1 MVVEIRGQLKFEAF
15 ADRLEDEIQAGRFK
29 PGEAVPSVR
38 NLMRESKL
46 SMATVV
52 RGLEV
57 LERKG
62 LVYRMSTR
70 GFFVTDR
77 HRTDP
82 SVGQVALVTPALAGD
97 TNELVKGL
105 AGALS
110 KNEHLT
116 LATYSTNGDLDLYQ
130 NMIDRLARLRPTG
143 VVITSMPPEL
153 MTVDVEP
160 LRKLGIPIVAI
171 GQNIPRV
178 SCDRVDYRGG
188 QSIRKLLP
196 HLLERGAKDFVFFT
210 VELLNDP
217 SQQEMIQVLREG
229 LAKAGM
235 SIPDDRI
242 FKFTTRHGFT
252 VPADPYIDGQEA
264 MAAVLAKGIRFKTA
278 VFCHDY
284 PAVGGLRAVLG
295 VGLRVPEDI
304 KIVSAIRCAV
314 NGVSPQKLTTV
325 EVNKEQQA
333 RLAGELLLRRIE
345 GYDGPAEVHYVNG
358 DLIIGET
365 S

>member
-1 MVVEIRGQLKFEAF
+1 MTIEIRGQLKFEAF
-15 ADRLEDEIQAGRFK
+15 ADRLAEEIHRGRLK

-38 NLMRESKL
+38 NLMQRNKL

-52 RGLEV
+52 RGLET
-57 LERKG
+57 LEQKG
-62 LVYRMSTR
+62 LIYRMSTR
-70 GFFVTDR
+70 GFFVKDH
-77 HRTDP
+77 HRPDP
-82 SVGQVALVTPALAGD
+82 TIGQVALVTPALVGD

-105 AGALS
+105 TGGLA

-130 NMIDRLARLRPTG
+130 KMIDRLARLRPMG
-143 VVITSMPPEL
+143 VVITSLPPEL
-153 MTVDVEP
+153 MNVNVEP
-160 LRKLGIPIVAI
+160 LVKRGIPIVAI
-171 GQNIPRV
+171 GQKIPGV
-178 SCDRVDYRGG
+178 ACDRVDYRGG
-188 QSIRKLLP
+188 QSIHKLLP
-196 HLLERGAKDFVFFT
+196 HILDRGATEFVFFM

-217 SQQEMIQVLREG
+217 SQQDMIRVFREG
-229 LAKAGM
+229 LSQAGM
-235 SIPDDRI
+235 PVSEDRI
-242 FKFTTRHGFT
+242 FKFNTRHGYT

-264 MAAVLAKGIRFKTA
+264 VERVLAKGIRFKTA

-284 PAVGGLRAVLG
+284 PAVGGLRAILKA
-295 VGLRVPEDI
+295 GLRVPEDVRV
-304 KIVSAIRCAV
+304 VSAVRCAV
-314 NGVSPQKLTTV
+314 NGVSPLRLTTV
-325 EVNKEQQA
+325 DVNKEQQA